1 MTWKKAL
8 TYLLIAFGVV
18 FLIQSPN
25 EAAKLVRVTG
35 ETAGDWFGTAAGS
48 LSQFVKSLIP

>member
-48 LSQFVKSLIP
+48 LSQFVRSLIR